1 MPLWGKAAAGTQA
14 QKPKWLS
21 TDENSEFKKQDC
33 IGMPG
38 GWGMRAGTA
47 ASGND
52 NTSAQVEILACLS
65 GDAGEAF
72 STTLA
77 APSPTSIRF
86 ITSAPTAGS
95 SKTVTVEVTYDERVT
110 VVTSGGTPTLTLAN
124 GNEGSGSG
132 RTCVLSYTAT
142 GSTANRIR
150 FTASN
155 ITVAENDVL
164 TFGGG
169 SQANIALNS
178 GTISDTT
185 AGGTSVAAV
194 VVLNALSALTQTV
207 TA

>member
-1 MPLWGKAAAGTQA
+1 
-14 QKPKWLS
+14 
-21 TDENSEFKKQDC
+21 
-33 IGMPG
+33 MPG
-38 GWGMRAGTA
+38 GWGQRAGTK

-95 SKTVTVEVTYDERVT
+95 SKTVTVEVTWDERVT
-110 VVTSGGTPTLTLAN
+110 VAGSPQVTLAN
-124 GNEGSGSG
+124 GNQGSGSG
-132 RTCVLSYTAT
+132 RTCVLTYTAT
-142 GSTANRIR
+142 GSTANRKR
-150 FTASN
+150 FTATN
-155 ITVAENDVL
+155 ITVAEDDVL

-169 SQANIALNS
+169 SQADIALNS
-178 GTISDTT
+178 GTLSDTT
-185 AGGTSVAAV
+185 AGGTSVAAIR
-194 VVLNALSALTQTV
+194 VLTALSALTQTT

>member
-21 TDENSEFKKQDC
+21 TDENSAYKKQDC

-38 GWGMRAGTA
+38 GWAMRAGTA
-47 ASGND
+47 ASGNG
-52 NTSAQVEILACLS
+52 NTSAQQEVLAAMK
-65 GDAGEAF
+65 GNFG
-72 STTLA
+72 TTLA
-77 APSPTSIRF
+77 APS
-86 ITSAPTAGS
+86 ITSARFVTSALAAGS
-95 SKTVTVEVTYDERVT
+95 SKTVTVEVTWDERVT

-142 GSTANRIR
+142 GSTANRKR
-150 FTASN
+150 FTATN
-155 ITVAENDVL
+155 ITVAEDDIITL
-164 TFGGG
+164 GGG

-185 AGGTSVAAV
+185 VGGTTTAALL
-194 VVLNALSALTQTV
+194 VLTALSAQTQTT
-207 TA
+207 TAA

>member
-1 MPLWGKAAAGTQA
+1 MPLWGKSATGTQA

-38 GWGMRAGTA
+38 GWAMRAGTK
-47 ASGND
+47 ASGNN
-52 NTSAQVEILACLS
+52 NTSATPEVIACVSGGGSFATQLS
-65 GDAGEAF
+65 
-72 STTLA
+72 TPT
-77 APSPTSIRF
+77 PTSHRF
-86 ITSAPTAGS
+86 ITSAPDGGS

-110 VVTSGGTPTLTLAN
+110 VVTTGGTPTLTLAN
-124 GNEGSGSG
+124 GNEGSGTG

-155 ITVAENDVL
+155 ITVAEDDVL

-169 SQANIALNS
+169 SQTNIALNS

-185 AGGTSVAAV
+185 DGGTGTAAV
-194 VVLNALSALTQTV
+194 LVLTTLSALTQTV

>member
-21 TDENSEFKKQDC
+21 TDENSAYKKQDC
-33 IGMPG
+33 VGESG
-38 GWGMRAGTA
+38 GWAMRAGTA
-47 ASGND
+47 ATGNG
-52 NTSAQVEILACLS
+52 NTSAQQEILVAIRGL
-65 GDAGEAF
+65 AG
-72 STTLA
+72 SNKLA
-77 APSPTSIRF
+77 APS
-86 ITSAPTAGS
+86 ITSARFVTDTPTAGS
-95 SKTVTVEVTYDERVT
+95 SKTVTVEVTWDEEVT

-142 GSTANRIR
+142 GSVSNRKR

-155 ITVAENDVL
+155 ITVAEDDIL
-164 TFGGG
+164 TLGGG

-185 AGGTSVAAV
+185 DGGTTTAALL
-194 VVLNALSALTQTV
+194 VLTALSAQTQT
-207 TA
+207 TAA

>member
-1 MPLWGKAAAGTQA
+1 MALWGKSATGTQA

-38 GWGMRAGTA
+38 GWGQRAGTK

-52 NTSAQVEILACLS
+52 NTSAQVEIIACVS
-65 GDAGEAF
+65 GSDSFA
-72 STTLA
+72 TTLA
-77 APSPTSIRF
+77 APTPTSHRF
-86 ITSAPTAGS
+86 ISSAPDGGS

-110 VVTSGGTPTLTLAN
+110 VAGTPQLTLAN
-124 GNEGSGSG
+124 GNEGSGTG
-132 RTCVLSYTAT
+132 RTCVLTYTAT

-150 FTASN
+150 FTATN
-155 ITVAENDVL
+155 ITVAEDDVL

-185 AGGTSVAAV
+185 DGGTATAAV
-194 VVLNALSALTQTV
+194 LVLTTLSALTQTV